1 MSTFQIP
8 SDKPLPIL
16 ARVTSSA
23 VATIVDGTDSVYF
36 VPWFQVNVHSNI
48 TDNLTVDLY
57 DGTNAHYLAHDEG
70 STWNARAV
78 APFGSYQFSNG
89 IIVPKSWKLR
99 VTAANASGLVHVI
112 GLKIKVVT

>member
-1 MSTFQIP
+1 MSVFQIP
-8 SDKPLPIL
+8 ANGPLPV
-16 ARVTSSA
+16 AVRVTGNTA
-23 VATIVDGTDSVYF
+23 TTIVDGTDNVFF
-36 VPWFQVNVHSNI
+36 VPWFQVNVHGNI

-78 APFGSYQFSNG
+78 APYGSYQFSNG
-89 IIVPKSWKLR
+89 LIVAKSWKLR
-99 VTAANASGLVHVI
+99 VTSSNASGQVHVI